1 MSRKRRLVRPA
12 AAVIAGVLL
21 YLSFPPR
28 PLWWLV
34 LPGFALLGWVLHR
47 QRLRAGFG
55 LGLLAGLGF
64 MLPLLHWTGEE
75 VGPVPWLALAA
86 AEALFIAVGCIGIA
100 AVSRLA
106 CWPLWAAAV
115 WVLDEAVR
123 ARVPFGG
130 FPWGKIAFGQADG
143 VFLPL
148 AALGGTPLLSFAVV
162 LCGFGLCEA
171 VLRFRAHRRTG
182 TLPRAAVAAA
192 AATVL
197 VPVAGAF
204 AALPLVDDSA
214 EDGTATVAAIQGNV
228 PRLGLDFNSQRR
240 AVLDNHVRRTEQLA
254 QEVKEGKVPQPD
266 FVLWPENSSDLD
278 PYRNA
283 DARIVIDD
291 AVKAI
296 GVPTVI
302 GAVVEPDSGN
312 LRNTLIQWDP
322 RKGPVDTYD
331 KRHIQPFGEY
341 MPMRSVARIFSSDVD
356 RVQRDFGPGKKVG
369 VFDLAGTNVGLVT
382 CYEAAFDD
390 AVRDTVMH
398 GGQLIAVP
406 SNNATFGRSE
416 MTYQQLA
423 MSRVR
428 AVEHSRSVVVPVTSG
443 VSAVIRPDGKVVE
456 KTKLF
461 TPDALVDEV
470 PLRSSLTPATRMG
483 TLPEGVLV
491 LIAVAGLGLV
501 AVRAVRSSAPGDTPA
516 RHVGS
521 GPWQLLIS
529 SARSAPPRA
538 SNCSCCRASPQ
549 SSSTTRAECCSD
561 AVPTPANGRSSAAS
575 ASRANSR
582 MATAEREVYEET
594 GVHCVAERVV
604 LTQALEPVQY
614 ANGDR
619 CQYLDVTFRCRA
631 TGGEACV
638 NDDESL
644 EVGWFPVD
652 ALPPLN
658 EFGLFRIKQSMTDE
672 PTWFEP
678 TARQ

>member
-1 MSRKRRLVRPA
+1 MSTTIAQVGDPQKPVSAPRAGRLLPRLARPA
-12 AAVIAGVLL
+12 AAVLSGVML
-21 YLSFPPR
+21 YASFPPR

-34 LPGFALLGWVLHR
+34 LPGFALLGWVLFER
-47 QRLRAGFG
+47 RLRAAFG

-86 AEALFIAVGCIGIA
+86 AEALFIAVGCIGIS
-100 AVSRLA
+100 AVSRLS

-115 WVLDEAVR
+115 WTLDEALR

-130 FPWGKIAFGQADG
+130 FPWGKIAFGQADS

-162 LCGFGLCEA
+162 LCGFGLFEA
-171 VLRFRAHRRTG
+171 VRRFRIHRTTG
-182 TLPRAAVAAA
+182 ELPRLAA
-192 AATVL
+192 AATAAAVL
-197 VPVAGAF
+197 VPVVAAL

-240 AVLDNHVRRTEQLA
+240 AVLDNHAKRTEQLA
-254 QEVKEGKVPQPD
+254 RDVKAGKVPQPD

-296 GVPTVI
+296 GVPTVV
-302 GAVVEPDSGN
+302 GAVVEPDTGN

-322 RKGPVDTYD
+322 DKGPVATYD

-341 MPMRSVARIFSSDVD
+341 MPMRSFVRMFSSDVD

-369 VFDLAGTNVGLVT
+369 VFDLAGTDVGLVT

-390 AVRDTVMH
+390 AVRDTVEH
-398 GGQLIAVP
+398 GAQLIAVP

-443 VSAVIRPDGKVVE
+443 VSAVIRPDGTVVQ
-456 KTKLF
+456 KTKMF

-483 TLPEGVLV
+483 ALPEGL
-491 LIAVAGLGLV
+491 LALLAVTGLGWV
-501 AVRAVRSSAPGDTPA
+501 ATRTVRARRS
-516 RHVGS
+516 R
-521 GPWQLLIS
+521 
-529 SARSAPPRA
+529 
-538 SNCSCCRASPQ
+538 
-549 SSSTTRAECCSD
+549 
-561 AVPTPANGRSSAAS
+561 
-575 ASRANSR
+575 
-582 MATAEREVYEET
+582 
-594 GVHCVAERVV
+594 
-604 LTQALEPVQY
+604 
-614 ANGDR
+614 
-619 CQYLDVTFRCRA
+619 
-631 TGGEACV
+631 
-638 NDDESL
+638 
-644 EVGWFPVD
+644 
-652 ALPPLN
+652 
-658 EFGLFRIKQSMTDE
+658 
-672 PTWFEP
+672 
-678 TARQ
+678 

>member
-1 MSRKRRLVRPA
+1 MSTTIAQVGESQSPAPAPRTGGLPKRLARPA
-12 AAVIAGVLL
+12 AAVLSGVML

-34 LPGFALLGWVLHR
+34 LPGFALLGWVLYER
-47 QRLRAGFG
+47 RARAAFG

-86 AEALFIAVGCIGIA
+86 AEALFVAVGCIGVS
-100 AVSRLA
+100 AVSRFA
-106 CWPLWAAAV
+106 GGPLWAAAV
-115 WVLDEAVR
+115 WTLDEAVR

-162 LCGFGLCEA
+162 LCGFGLFEA
-171 VLRFRAHRRTG
+171 ARRFARYRSAGEFRRG
-182 TLPRAAVAAA
+182 AAAVA

-197 VPVAGAF
+197 VPVAAAF

-240 AVLDNHVRRTEQLA
+240 AVLDNHAKRTEQLA
-254 QEVKEGKVPQPD
+254 RDVKSGKVPQPD

-278 PYRNA
+278 PYRNP

-296 GVPTVI
+296 GAPTVI
-302 GAVVEPDSGN
+302 GAVVEPDSGP
-312 LRNTLIQWDP
+312 LRNTLIQWQPD
-322 RKGPVDTYD
+322 KGPVATYD

-341 MPMRSVARIFSSDVD
+341 MPMRSFVRIFSSDVD

-369 VFDLAGTNVGLVT
+369 VFDLAGTYTGLVT

-390 AVRDTVMH
+390 AVRDTVEH
-398 GGQLIAVP
+398 GAQLIAVP

-443 VSAVIRPDGKVVE
+443 VSAIIRPDGTVAE
-456 KTKLF
+456 KTKMF

-483 TLPEGVLV
+483 PLPEGI
-491 LIAVAGLGLV
+491 LILLALGALGWAGAL
-501 AVRAVRSSAPGDTPA
+501 AVRARRA
-516 RHVGS
+516 R
-521 GPWQLLIS
+521 
-529 SARSAPPRA
+529 
-538 SNCSCCRASPQ
+538 
-549 SSSTTRAECCSD
+549 
-561 AVPTPANGRSSAAS
+561 
-575 ASRANSR
+575 
-582 MATAEREVYEET
+582 
-594 GVHCVAERVV
+594 
-604 LTQALEPVQY
+604 
-614 ANGDR
+614 
-619 CQYLDVTFRCRA
+619 
-631 TGGEACV
+631 
-638 NDDESL
+638 
-644 EVGWFPVD
+644 
-652 ALPPLN
+652 
-658 EFGLFRIKQSMTDE
+658 
-672 PTWFEP
+672 
-678 TARQ
+678 